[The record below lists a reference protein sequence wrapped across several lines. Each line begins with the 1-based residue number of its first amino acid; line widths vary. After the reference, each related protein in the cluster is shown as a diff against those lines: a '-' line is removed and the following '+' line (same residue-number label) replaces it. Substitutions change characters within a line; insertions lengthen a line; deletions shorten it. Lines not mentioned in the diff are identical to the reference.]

1 MHGADRGEHI
11 ATAGADLHVM
21 EHVGAKTPYGGS
33 DPTPASLGMGSDEK
47 LID

>member
-11 ATAGADLHVM
+11 ARAGVGLHVM
-21 EHVGAKTPYGGS
+21 ENVGAETPYGWS